1 MSAIEIVQLLFAI
14 GVEKVTAA
22 PHTEVSVLTVILLP
36 HPIVTHCACIHPAD
50 KIPAKSGKI
59 LFMVVVLSLGW
70 KVTKCFNRQVYSNRG
85 YYNLFHASAAA
96 PQIAASSGNPE
107 GNILTLL
114 R

>member
-1 MSAIEIVQLLFAI
+1 
-14 GVEKVTAA
+14 
-22 PHTEVSVLTVILLP
+22 
-36 HPIVTHCACIHPAD
+36 
-50 KIPAKSGKI
+50 
-59 LFMVVVLSLGW
+59 MVVVLSLGW
-70 KVTKCFNRQVYSNRG
+70 KVTKCFNRQGYSNRG